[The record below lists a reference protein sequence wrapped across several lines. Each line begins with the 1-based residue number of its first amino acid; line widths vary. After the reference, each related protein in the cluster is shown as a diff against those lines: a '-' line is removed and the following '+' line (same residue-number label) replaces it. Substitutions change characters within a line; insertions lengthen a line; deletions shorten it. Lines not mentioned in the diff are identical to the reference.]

1 MLHKISNVKPLQNM
15 LLFVEFR
22 DGTELIYNAGDLP
35 AQNEIF
41 NELKN
46 PELFAQVKV
55 DSGGYGISWNDD
67 IDLDGEEIWANGTV
81 VKEALLISPG
91 CSCPTC
97 GQKIRQRSE
106 AQANASRANLAKR
119 THKGGR
125 PINPNSKRQQMLA
138 KKTCA

>member
-1 MLHKISNVKPLQNM
+1 MFHKISNVKPLQNM

-22 DGTELIYNAGDLP
+22 DGTEVIYNAEKLPTVNELFNDLKN
-35 AQNEIF
+35 AEIF
-41 NELKN
+41 S
-46 PELFAQVKV
+46 QVKV
-55 DSGGYGISWNDD
+55 DIGGYGISWNDD
-67 IDLDGEEIWANGTV
+67 LDLDGEEIWANGTV
-81 VKEALLISPG
+81 VKDALQISPG

-97 GQKIRQRSE
+97 GQKIRRRSE

-138 KKTCA
+138 KKALA

>member
-1 MLHKISNVKPLQNM
+1 MNSEENAKQ
-15 LLFVEFR
+15 
-22 DGTELIYNAGDLP
+22 ELG
-35 AQNEIF
+35 NEIF

-46 PELFAQVKV
+46 PELFVQVKV
-55 DSGGYGISWNDD
+55 DTGGYGISWNDD

-138 KKTCA
+138 KKTSA